1 MHIGDERLTHVCRGS
16 SKPFLGGAQN
26 LNYLNQMRF
35 FTEATKCFF
44 VLNCSF
50 LLKYVP

>member
-16 SKPFLGGAQN
+16 SKPFLGGGAQN

-35 FTEATKCFF
+35 FTEATKCFLF
-44 VLNCSF
+44 WIVVS
-50 LLKYVP
+50 Y